1 MIEASVMRTVWNDGK
16 TGYEV
21 KAKGHAGAGKYGQ
34 DIVCAAVSC
43 LMQTLAN
50 EVEEAAR
57 AGLVALGAVAHGEGW
72 MRVEVTPTNESCDM
86 VEAWVELVQ
95 DGLDALAESYPENV
109 ELVVNMVFADG
120 KAPDPAQLPDMVD
133 GKMNLQLFAATEA
146 TAASGRNREP
156 RLGPW
161 PAGHECRPRHE
172 VDAGSHNPFG
182 GMDLQLFAEG
192 AAASGSAAAG
202 GDAAGEGTAEI
213 TGPELRP
220 AQERLAKRSRPGKAA
235 KAAGNALSPAMS
247 AEGGADAG
255 APQNGE
261 PSAEETTGEVQQQ
274 EEPKQADP
282 AQKRRAFGQL
292 MQGEYAAEFE
302 EAMQRAAQLAVQSVQ
317 ENPAVKGLLEAL
329 GEAYG
334 IDAGNAE
341 NLEALTEAVKSGKV
355 KNDEYYETMAAER
368 GISVKTAR
376 ELDKMEGELQ
386 RANAEKQRA
395 EQMRLAAEHQQRAA
409 AVRAQWEAEAAQLKE
424 KYPAFELDEVLNNPS
439 VADMIRRG
447 IGLEAAYRAAYF
459 DQLMTESTARTAKQ
473 VEQGVAARIQQRA
486 QRPAENGAHPGAA
499 AETKVDVAHMTAKQ
513 RAELAKRARRG
524 ERIVL

>member
-1 MIEASVMRTVWNDGK
+1 MIKATVMRTMWNAGR
-16 TGYEV
+16 TQYTV
-21 KAKGHAGAGKYGQ
+21 KAEGHAGAGKYGS
-34 DIVCAAVSC
+34 DIVCAAVSV

-57 AGLVALGAVAHGEGW
+57 AGALTLGVVAHGDGW
-72 MRVEVTPTNESCDM
+72 MKVEVTPTDSICNTM
-86 VEAWVELVQ
+86 EAWVEFVQ
-95 DGLDALAESYPENV
+95 DGLDAIAQSYPDNV
-109 ELVVNMVFADG
+109 QLEMHTVYADTDAPDEEESLDVADG
-120 KAPDPAQLPDMVD
+120 KL
-133 GKMNLQLFAATEA
+133 N
-146 TAASGRNREP
+146 
-156 RLGPW
+156 
-161 PAGHECRPRHE
+161 
-172 VDAGSHNPFG
+172 
-182 GMDLQLFAEG
+182 LQLFAEG

-261 PSAEETTGEVQQQ
+261 PSAEETTGKAQQQ

-355 KNDEYYETMAAER
+355 KNDEYYETLAAER

-486 QRPAENGAHPGAA
+486 QRPAENGAHPGGA
-499 AETKVDVAHMTAKQ
+499 AEMKVDVAHMTAKQ

>member
-1 MIEASVMRTVWNDGK
+1 MIRITYKEFPKEGAMRLRS
-16 TGYEV
+16 E
-21 KAKGHAGAGKYGQ
+21 GHAGYAPKGQ
-34 DIVCAAVSC
+34 DIVCAAVST
-43 LMQTLAN
+43 LMQALAFSADCS
-50 EVEEAAR
+50 EEGFAVASSSGPAGTYLELQMKATPENR
-57 AGLVALGAVAHGEGW
+57 AKFELVTDGLELVAQLYPKFV
-72 MRVEVTPTNESCDM
+72 MID
-86 VEAWVELVQ
+86 
-95 DGLDALAESYPENV
+95 DGMGTAD
-109 ELVVNMVFADG
+109 VV
-120 KAPDPAQLPDMVD
+120 
-133 GKMNLQLFAATEA
+133 
-146 TAASGRNREP
+146 
-156 RLGPW
+156 
-161 PAGHECRPRHE
+161 
-172 VDAGSHNPFG
+172 
-182 GMDLQLFAEG
+182 DLQLFAEG

-220 AQERLAKRSRPGKAA
+220 AQERLAKRSRPGRAVKAT
-235 KAAGNALSPAMS
+235 PAPS
-247 AEGGADAG
+247 ADGGADAG
-255 APQNGE
+255 TPTKGE

-355 KNDEYYETMAAER
+355 KNDEYYETLAAER

>member
-1 MIEASVMRTVWNDGK
+1 M
-16 TGYEV
+16 
-21 KAKGHAGAGKYGQ
+21 KAKGHAGAGKYGS
-34 DIVCAAVSC
+34 DIVCAAVSV

-57 AGLVALGAVAHGEGW
+57 AGLVVLGAVAHGEGW

-133 GKMNLQLFAATEA
+133 GKMNLQLFAE
-146 TAASGRNREP
+146 
-156 RLGPW
+156 
-161 PAGHECRPRHE
+161 
-172 VDAGSHNPFG
+172 G
-182 GMDLQLFAEG
+182 GGDGG
-192 AAASGSAAAG
+192 AAADGAEAAPAVQ
-202 GDAAGEGTAEI
+202 A
-213 TGPELRP
+213 PELRP
-220 AQERLAKRSRPGKAA
+220 AQERLAKRSRPGRAA
-235 KAAGNALSPAMS
+235 KAAPAAEEPSQSPADDS
-247 AEGGADAG
+247 SPDGGA
-255 APQNGE
+255 Q
-261 PSAEETTGEVQQQ
+261 ETQ
-274 EEPKQADP
+274 EEKPEEQKEPEPKPTDP
-282 AQKRRAFGQL
+282 AEKRKAFGQL
-292 MQGEYAAEFE
+292 MQSEYAAEFE
-302 EAMQRAAQLAVQSVQ
+302 EALQRASEMAVQNVLD
-317 ENPAVKGLLEAL
+317 NPAVKGLMDAL

-334 IDAGNAE
+334 IDVQSAD
-341 NLEALTEAVKSGKV
+341 NLAALTEAVKNGKV
-355 KNDEYYETMAAER
+355 KNDEYYETLAAER

-376 ELDKMEGELQ
+376 EMDRMESELQ

-395 EQMRLAAEHQQRAA
+395 EQVRQAAEHQQRAA
-409 AVRAQWEAEAAQLKE
+409 AVRAQWEAEAARLKV

-459 DQLMTESTARTAKQ
+459 DQLMEASTARTAQQ
-473 VEQGVAARIQQRA
+473 VEQGVTARIQQRA
-486 QRPAENGAHPGAA
+486 QRPAENGAHPGGA
-499 AETKVDVAHMTAKQ
+499 AEMKVDVAHMTAKQ

>member
-1 MIEASVMRTVWNDGK
+1 MIEASVTRTVWTTGK
-16 TGYEV
+16 TQYTV
-21 KAKGHAGAGKYGQ
+21 KAEGHAGAGKYGS
-34 DIVCAAVSC
+34 DIVCAAVSV

-57 AGLVALGAVAHGEGW
+57 AELLALGVVAHGDGW
-72 MRVEVTPTNESCDM
+72 MKVEVMPNTGGTCDM
-86 VEAWVELVQ
+86 VEAWVEFVQ
-95 DGLDALAESYPENV
+95 DGLDAIAQSYPDHVQLEEHTV
-109 ELVVNMVFADG
+109 YADAGEPDADELA
-120 KAPDPAQLPDMVD
+120 DMVD
-133 GKMNLQLFAATEA
+133 GKLN
-146 TAASGRNREP
+146 
-156 RLGPW
+156 
-161 PAGHECRPRHE
+161 
-172 VDAGSHNPFG
+172 
-182 GMDLQLFAEG
+182 LQLFAEG
-192 AAASGSAAAG
+192 GGDGGAAADGAEAAPAVQ
-202 GDAAGEGTAEI
+202 A
-213 TGPELRP
+213 PELRP
-220 AQERLAKRSRPGKAA
+220 AQERLAKRSRPGKTA
-235 KAAGNALSPAMS
+235 KAAGNAISPAMS

-261 PSAEETTGEVQQQ
+261 PSAEETTGEAQQQ

-355 KNDEYYETMAAER
+355 KNDEYYETLAAER

-376 ELDKMEGELQ
+376 EMDRMESELQ

-395 EQMRLAAEHQQRAA
+395 EQVRQAAEHQQRAA
-409 AVRAQWEAEAAQLKE
+409 AVRAQWEAEAARLKV

-459 DQLMTESTARTAKQ
+459 DQLMEASTARTAQQ
-473 VEQGVAARIQQRA
+473 VEQGVTARIQQRA
-486 QRPAENGAHPGAA
+486 QRPAENGAHPGGA
-499 AETKVDVAHMTAKQ
+499 AEMKVDVAHMTAKQ

>member
-1 MIEASVMRTVWNDGK
+1 MIRITYKEFPKEGAMRLRA
-16 TGYEV
+16 E
-21 KAKGHAGAGKYGQ
+21 GHAGYAPKGQ
-34 DIVCAAVSC
+34 DIVCAAVST
-43 LMQTLAN
+43 LMQALAFSADCS
-50 EVEEAAR
+50 EEGFAVASSSGPAGTYLELQMKETPENR
-57 AGLVALGAVAHGEGW
+57 AKFELVTDGLELVAQLYPKFV
-72 MRVEVTPTNESCDM
+72 MID
-86 VEAWVELVQ
+86 
-95 DGLDALAESYPENV
+95 DGMGTAD
-109 ELVVNMVFADG
+109 VV
-120 KAPDPAQLPDMVD
+120 
-133 GKMNLQLFAATEA
+133 
-146 TAASGRNREP
+146 
-156 RLGPW
+156 
-161 PAGHECRPRHE
+161 
-172 VDAGSHNPFG
+172 
-182 GMDLQLFAEG
+182 DLQLFAEG

-220 AQERLAKRSRPGKAA
+220 AQERLAKRSRPGRAVKAT
-235 KAAGNALSPAMS
+235 PAPS
-247 AEGGADAG
+247 ADGGADAG
-255 APQNGE
+255 TPTKGE

-355 KNDEYYETMAAER
+355 KNDEYYETLAAER

>member
-72 MRVEVTPTNESCDM
+72 MRVEVTPTHESYDM

-133 GKMNLQLFAATEA
+133 GKMNLQLFAE
-146 TAASGRNREP
+146 
-156 RLGPW
+156 
-161 PAGHECRPRHE
+161 
-172 VDAGSHNPFG
+172 G
-182 GMDLQLFAEG
+182 GGDGG
-192 AAASGSAAAG
+192 AAGDGAEAAPAVQ
-202 GDAAGEGTAEI
+202 A
-213 TGPELRP
+213 PELRP
-220 AQERLAKRSRPGKAA
+220 AQERLAKRSRPGKTA
-235 KAAGNALSPAMS
+235 KAAGNAISPAMS

-261 PSAEETTGEVQQQ
+261 PSAEETTGEAQQQ

-355 KNDEYYETMAAER
+355 KNDEYYETLAAER

-376 ELDKMEGELQ
+376 EMDRMESELQ

-395 EQMRLAAEHQQRAA
+395 EQVRQAAEHQQRAA
-409 AVRAQWEAEAAQLKE
+409 AVRAQWEAEAARLKV

-459 DQLMTESTARTAKQ
+459 DQLMEASTARTAQQ
-473 VEQGVAARIQQRA
+473 VEQGVTARIQQRA
-486 QRPAENGAHPGAA
+486 QRPAENGAHPGGA
-499 AETKVDVAHMTAKQ
+499 AEMKVDVAHMTAKQ

>member
-72 MRVEVTPTNESCDM
+72 MRVEVTPTQESCDM

-120 KAPDPAQLPDMVD
+120 KAPDPVQLPDMVD
-133 GKMNLQLFAATEA
+133 GKMNLQLFAE
-146 TAASGRNREP
+146 
-156 RLGPW
+156 
-161 PAGHECRPRHE
+161 
-172 VDAGSHNPFG
+172 G
-182 GMDLQLFAEG
+182 GGDGG
-192 AAASGSAAAG
+192 AAGDGAEAAPAVQ
-202 GDAAGEGTAEI
+202 AQ
-213 TGPELRP
+213 ELRP
-220 AQERLAKRSRPGKAA
+220 AQERLAKRSRPGRAA
-235 KAAGNALSPAMS
+235 KAAL
-247 AEGGADAG
+247 
-255 APQNGE
+255 GE
-261 PSAEETTGEVQQQ
+261 EKPETQQGQ
-274 EEPKQADP
+274 PEQEPKPTDP
-282 AQKRRAFGQL
+282 AEKRKAFGQL

-302 EAMQRAAQLAVQSVQ
+302 EALQRASEMAVQNVLD
-317 ENPAVKGLLEAL
+317 NPAVKGLMDAL

-334 IDAGNAE
+334 IDVQSAD
-341 NLEALTEAVKSGKV
+341 NLAALTEAVKNGKV
-355 KNDEYYETMAAER
+355 KNDEYYETLAAER

-376 ELDKMEGELQ
+376 EMDRMESELQ

-395 EQMRLAAEHQQRAA
+395 EQVRQAAEHQQRAA
-409 AVRAQWEAEAAQLKE
+409 AVRAQWEAEAARLKV
-424 KYPAFELDEVLNNPS
+424 KYPAFELDKVLNNPS

-459 DQLMTESTARTAKQ
+459 DQLMEASTARTAQQ
-473 VEQGVAARIQQRA
+473 VEQGVTARIQQRA
-486 QRPAENGAHPGAA
+486 QRPAENGAHPGGA
-499 AETKVDVAHMTAKQ
+499 AEMKVDVAHMTAKQ

>member
-1 MIEASVMRTVWNDGK
+1 MIRITYKEFPKEGAMRLRA
-16 TGYEV
+16 E
-21 KAKGHAGAGKYGQ
+21 GHAGYAPKGQ
-34 DIVCAAVSC
+34 DIVCAAVST
-43 LMQTLAN
+43 LMQALAFSADCS
-50 EVEEAAR
+50 EEGFAVASSSGPAGTYLELQMKATPENR
-57 AGLVALGAVAHGEGW
+57 AKFELVTDGLELVAQLYPKFV
-72 MRVEVTPTNESCDM
+72 MID
-86 VEAWVELVQ
+86 
-95 DGLDALAESYPENV
+95 DGMGTAD
-109 ELVVNMVFADG
+109 VV
-120 KAPDPAQLPDMVD
+120 
-133 GKMNLQLFAATEA
+133 
-146 TAASGRNREP
+146 
-156 RLGPW
+156 
-161 PAGHECRPRHE
+161 
-172 VDAGSHNPFG
+172 
-182 GMDLQLFAEG
+182 DLQLFAEG

-220 AQERLAKRSRPGKAA
+220 AQELLAKRSRPGKAA
-235 KAAGNALSPAMS
+235 KAAGNAISPAMS

-261 PSAEETTGEVQQQ
+261 PSAEETTGEAQQQ

-355 KNDEYYETMAAER
+355 KNDEYYETLAAER

>member
-1 MIEASVMRTVWNDGK
+1 MIRITYKEFPKEGAMRLRA
-16 TGYEV
+16 E
-21 KAKGHAGAGKYGQ
+21 GHAGYAPKGQ
-34 DIVCAAVSC
+34 DIVCAAVST
-43 LMQTLAN
+43 LMQALAFSADCS
-50 EVEEAAR
+50 EEGFAVASSSGPAGTYLELQMKATPENR
-57 AGLVALGAVAHGEGW
+57 AKFELVTDGLELVAQLYPKFV
-72 MRVEVTPTNESCDM
+72 MID
-86 VEAWVELVQ
+86 
-95 DGLDALAESYPENV
+95 DGMGTAD
-109 ELVVNMVFADG
+109 VV
-120 KAPDPAQLPDMVD
+120 
-133 GKMNLQLFAATEA
+133 
-146 TAASGRNREP
+146 
-156 RLGPW
+156 
-161 PAGHECRPRHE
+161 
-172 VDAGSHNPFG
+172 
-182 GMDLQLFAEG
+182 DLQLFAEG

-302 EAMQRAAQLAVQSVQ
+302 ESMQRAAQLAVQSVQ

-355 KNDEYYETMAAER
+355 KNDEYYETLAAER

>member
-1 MIEASVMRTVWNDGK
+1 MIRITYKEFPKEGAMRLRA
-16 TGYEV
+16 E
-21 KAKGHAGAGKYGQ
+21 GHAGYAPKGQ
-34 DIVCAAVSC
+34 DIVCAAVST
-43 LMQTLAN
+43 LMQALAFSADCS
-50 EVEEAAR
+50 EEGFAVASSSGPAGTYLELQMKATPENR
-57 AGLVALGAVAHGEGW
+57 AKFELVTDGLELVAQLYPKFV
-72 MRVEVTPTNESCDM
+72 MID
-86 VEAWVELVQ
+86 
-95 DGLDALAESYPENV
+95 DGMGTAD
-109 ELVVNMVFADG
+109 VV
-120 KAPDPAQLPDMVD
+120 
-133 GKMNLQLFAATEA
+133 
-146 TAASGRNREP
+146 
-156 RLGPW
+156 
-161 PAGHECRPRHE
+161 
-172 VDAGSHNPFG
+172 
-182 GMDLQLFAEG
+182 DLQLFAEG

-202 GDAAGEGTAEI
+202 GDAAG
-213 TGPELRP
+213 
-220 AQERLAKRSRPGKAA
+220 
-235 KAAGNALSPAMS
+235 NAISPAMS

-261 PSAEETTGEVQQQ
+261 PSAEETTGEAQQQ

-355 KNDEYYETMAAER
+355 KNDEYYETLAAER

-409 AVRAQWEAEAAQLKE
+409 AVRAQWEAEAAHLKE

>member
-1 MIEASVMRTVWNDGK
+1 MIRITYKEFPKEGAMRLRA
-16 TGYEV
+16 E
-21 KAKGHAGAGKYGQ
+21 GHAGYAPKGQ
-34 DIVCAAVSC
+34 DIVCAAVST
-43 LMQTLAN
+43 LMQALAFSADCS
-50 EVEEAAR
+50 EEGFAVASSSGPAGTYLELQMKATPENR
-57 AGLVALGAVAHGEGW
+57 AKFELVTDGLELVAQLYPKFV
-72 MRVEVTPTNESCDM
+72 MID
-86 VEAWVELVQ
+86 
-95 DGLDALAESYPENV
+95 DGMGTAD
-109 ELVVNMVFADG
+109 VV
-120 KAPDPAQLPDMVD
+120 
-133 GKMNLQLFAATEA
+133 
-146 TAASGRNREP
+146 
-156 RLGPW
+156 
-161 PAGHECRPRHE
+161 
-172 VDAGSHNPFG
+172 
-182 GMDLQLFAEG
+182 DLQLFAEG

-220 AQERLAKRSRPGKAA
+220 AQERLAKRSRPGKTA

-261 PSAEETTGEVQQQ
+261 PSAEETTGEAQQQ

-355 KNDEYYETMAAER
+355 KNDEYYETLAAER

-409 AVRAQWEAEAAQLKE
+409 AVRAQWEAEAARLKV
-424 KYPAFELDEVLNNPS
+424 KYPAFELDKVLNNPS

-459 DQLMTESTARTAKQ
+459 DQLMEASTARTAQQ
-473 VEQGVAARIQQRA
+473 VEQGVTARIQQRA
-486 QRPAENGAHPGAA
+486 QRPAENGAHPGGA
-499 AETKVDVAHMTAKQ
+499 AEMKVDVAHMTAKQ

>member
-1 MIEASVMRTVWNDGK
+1 MIEATVMRTVWNDGK

-72 MRVEVTPTNESCDM
+72 MRVEVTPTHESCDM

-133 GKMNLQLFAATEA
+133 GKMNLQLFAE
-146 TAASGRNREP
+146 
-156 RLGPW
+156 
-161 PAGHECRPRHE
+161 
-172 VDAGSHNPFG
+172 G
-182 GMDLQLFAEG
+182 GGDGG
-192 AAASGSAAAG
+192 AAGDGAEAAPAVQ
-202 GDAAGEGTAEI
+202 A
-213 TGPELRP
+213 PELRP

-261 PSAEETTGEVQQQ
+261 PSAEETTGEAQQQ

-355 KNDEYYETMAAER
+355 KNDEYYETLAAER